1 MARDTRTGAVLEKMI
16 LHALDQGGYQYRR
29 QISIGKRLGGG
40 DHKVDILVSATDG
53 WQIPIS
59 TKWQQ
64 TSGTAEQKVPFEIL
78 CLAEAVHESQGKFTK
93 AYLVLGGSGW
103 TLREYYVSGKIR
115 KYLKNCESV
124 EVVDLETFVTK
135 ANQAKL

>member
-1 MARDTRTGAVLEKMI
+1 M
-16 LHALDQGGYQYRR
+16 
-29 QISIGKRLGGG
+29 
-40 DHKVDILVSATDG
+40 DILVSATDG
-53 WQIPIS
+53 WQILIS

-78 CLAEAVHESQGKFTK
+78 CLAEAIHESQGKFAK
-93 AYLVLGGSGW
+93 AYLVLAGSGW

-135 ANQAKL
+135 ANEAKL